1 MLINSLTLTL
11 EQNSVSIFSV
21 NKIEITQ
28 FKSIQYYT
36 LVSLLNGIH
45 LMNMQNLNSFPA
57 KYKTQNNLNSIID
70 LFTHPKKEQV
80 I

>member
-1 MLINSLTLTL
+1 
-11 EQNSVSIFSV
+11 
-21 NKIEITQ
+21 
-28 FKSIQYYT
+28 
-36 LVSLLNGIH
+36 
-45 LMNMQNLNSFPA
+45 MNMQNLNSFPA